1 MKLKNKFY
9 ARRSL
14 ARKYINVSVLIVFL
28 SFFVLGSILTVA
40 ITNYWSGEKLNLL
53 DARARNIANYMR
65 SNIAVNKPL
74 DDRYRTTYTLT
85 DSQTIEAI
93 LSFFAGEVNGDIAIT
108 DTNGNT
114 RIAVNVADSYN
125 KLPMMGQR
133 IDDEKSAE
141 SSDEDSSPEN
151 SGGSSKK
158 EKEEKKPPEPVQEYN
173 TEISPTPEGN
183 EQPSKDRILKDEKIP
198 IDVVNETLKNGKYFA
213 RTTLDG
219 IYDKEKYVAAYP
231 IHYNETDEIFGIVI
245 VSADTSDVSV
255 FTDMVLK
262 LFILS
267 AIAALGVSVL
277 AIGLFSH
284 NLVKPLKQMAQAAR
298 QFAKG
303 DFSVRVSETSNDE
316 IGELAVSFNN
326 MAESLSAAEVTRRS
340 FIANVSHELKTPM
353 TTIAGFID
361 GILDGTIPPDKNEYY
376 LQIVSEEIK
385 RLSRLVKSM
394 LDLSRL
400 DNGELKLNYKSFD
413 LLSTLVTILI
423 TFEQEIDKKNLE
435 IRGLENISPKKITG
449 DRDLIHQIVYNLIE
463 NAVKFTDEGG
473 YIEFDIT
480 ENSTRTDFSIKNS
493 GMGIK
498 KTEIPLVFDKFYKTD
513 KSRSKD
519 KKGLGLGLYLVRS
532 IIRLHGGDITAD
544 SVYGEYT
551 EFRFYIP
558 KKQDK

>member
-1 MKLKNKFY
+1 M
-9 ARRSL
+9 
-14 ARKYINVSVLIVFL
+14 NVSGLIVFL
-28 SFFVLGSILTVA
+28 SFFFFFLILTVA
-40 ITNYWSGEKLNLL
+40 ITNYWSAEKLNLL
-53 DARARNIANYMR
+53 DARAKNIASYI
-65 SNIAVNKPL
+65 SGKIAVNEPFDKS
-74 DDRYRTTYTLT
+74 YRTTYILN
-85 DSQTIEAI
+85 DKGNIETT
-93 LSFFAGEVNGDIAIT
+93 LSFLAGEVNGDIAIT
-108 DTNGNT
+108 DTSG
-114 RIAVNVADSYN
+114 RPQIVVNSADSIN
-125 KLPMMGQR
+125 KLPGLGQR
-133 IDDEKSAE
+133 LEDEE
-141 SSDEDSSPEN
+141 SGDTEN
-151 SGGSSKK
+151 SG
-158 EKEEKKPPEPVQEYN
+158 EEQEEKKNEKKENSTVQKD
-173 TEISPTPEGN
+173 EGN
-183 EQPSKDRILKDEKIP
+183 ITHDDREATPADVILNDRYADRTKTNSLVPS
-198 IDVVNETLKNGKYFA
+198 DVISTTISDGRYFA
-213 RTTLDG
+213 RTTLEG
-219 IYDKEKYVAAYP
+219 IYYTEKYVAAYP
-231 IHYNETDEIFGIVI
+231 IYYTGNNEIYGIVI
-245 VSADTSDVSV
+245 VSTDTSDVSI

-267 AIAALGVSVL
+267 AIAALGVSFL
-277 AIGLFSH
+277 AIGLFSY
-284 NLVKPLKQMAQAAR
+284 NLVKPLKQMTQAAK

-326 MAESLSAAEVTRRS
+326 MAESLSSSEVTRRS

-361 GILDGTIPPDKNEYY
+361 GILDGTIPPEKNTYY
-376 LQIVSEEIK
+376 LQIVSEEVK

-400 DNGELKLNYKSFD
+400 DNGELKLNCKTFD

-423 TFEQEIDKKNLE
+423 TFEQEIDKKNIE
-435 IRGLENISPKKITG
+435 VRGLENISPKKIYG
-449 DRDLIHQIVYNLIE
+449 DKDLIHQIVYNLIE

-480 ENSTRTDFSIKNS
+480 ENNSRTDFMIKNS
-493 GMGIK
+493 GTGIK

-551 EFRFYIP
+551 EFKFYIP
-558 KKQDK
+558 KKGKKEN